1 MKKAIILFLT
11 ALILA
16 GCGPKNAVPAATD
29 AGNGITSQAV
39 SETDDNKES
48 EILQIWKKDVTLQD
62 DFVPTQELGDLPFK
76 ELTTPASEAVPVS
89 ISLKSLE
96 EVSDKIDSG
105 KGGVSSE
112 YAVAEMAEDL
122 KEQFPKIWAAMK
134 NYNEFA
140 EQNSLMEIADGETR
154 YNAYR
159 AKDGVPSFLYLSS
172 WTGIEITRADS
183 GILSFFRT
191 AYRYNREIEPDY
203 HEIYGLTI
211 DPATGRALSLNDIF
225 TDTEKLPQLI
235 WEALVRSGWR
245 DDTDPDREEFIEILR
260 KAVQGCR
267 EDGSF
272 AWALDPLGIEFGL
285 NEANTESGTERHR
298 RERAYIPFNM
308 CEEILRPGIS
318 GAAYDYMVHLTAK
331 DVEGVTGYSI
341 PSPESGNIYNAYYI
355 VQKSG
360 VRYLYCTTDNH
371 SGLYRIT
378 EEEPEKAG
386 EIDAEISH
394 EHFDHM
400 SAPLSPDSCKLYKT
414 ANLLQE
420 LFLEADAHISDDGM
434 AVRDGY
440 YELKTNPMP
449 IITGKA
455 FEAEIFEDS
464 DSKESATGTVPEYS
478 ILTIVRSDGESFID
492 CKMEDSE
499 QIARL
504 FVEEDDAGGWTVN
517 GLPAD
522 EVIAQQGWM
531 EE

>member
-1 MKKAIILFLT
+1 MVQRRPFMKKIIIF
-11 ALILA
+11 ILSTFILV
-16 GCGPKNAVPAATD
+16 GCGAKNAVPTD
-29 AGNGITSQAV
+29 AGTGISSQAV
-39 SETDDNKES
+39 SETEKKE
-48 EILQIWKKDVTLQD
+48 ENEVLLMWRKDITLQD
-62 DFVPTQELGDLPFK
+62 PFVPTQELKDLPFK
-76 ELTTPASEAVPVS
+76 ELTTPASEAVPVF

-112 YAVAEMAEDL
+112 YAVAEMDEDL

-260 KAVQGCR
+260 TAVQGCR

-285 NEANTESGTERHR
+285 NEASTESGTERHR

-341 PSPESGNIYNAYYI
+341 PSPESGDIYSAYYI

-360 VRYLYCTTDNH
+360 SRYLCCTTDNH
-371 SGLYRIT
+371 SDLYRIT
-378 EEEPEKAG
+378 DEGLEKAG

-394 EHFDHM
+394 EYFDHIA
-400 SAPLSPDSCKLYKT
+400 SRSP
-414 ANLLQE
+414 
-420 LFLEADAHISDDGM
+420 
-434 AVRDGY
+434 
-440 YELKTNPMP
+440 
-449 IITGKA
+449 A
-455 FEAEIFEDS
+455 F
-464 DSKESATGTVPEYS
+464 Y
-478 ILTIVRSDGESFID
+478 L
-492 CKMEDSE
+492 
-499 QIARL
+499 
-504 FVEEDDAGGWTVN
+504 EEDDAG
-517 GLPAD
+517 
-522 EVIAQQGWM
+522 
-531 EE
+531 